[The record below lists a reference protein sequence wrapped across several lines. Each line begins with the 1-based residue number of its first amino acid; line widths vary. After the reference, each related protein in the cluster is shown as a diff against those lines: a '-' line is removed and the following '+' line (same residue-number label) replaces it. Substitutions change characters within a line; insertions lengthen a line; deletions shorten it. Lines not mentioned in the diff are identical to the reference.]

1 MAAVVVWAGGC
12 SGSGGGT
19 APDASTPAASNL
31 ADALTFHASF
41 DNGTDAD
48 FGSGDRR
55 IYTAPSYKKQDQ
67 AIPGIG
73 SPDIE
78 VAAGQGRFGDALRF
92 KKKNTMA
99 LFYRAENN
107 MAYSESNWTETVS
120 FWLSLDPAVDLE
132 PGFCDPIQ
140 ITDSAYNDAALWV
153 DFTGDNP
160 RQFRLGVFGDLEVW
174 NPENR
179 PNDENPDFE
188 NRLVVVDNPPFTGG
202 EWTHVAITH
211 SGLGSSEGGMA
222 KLFLNGMLQGV
233 SEGITEP
240 FGWELS
246 RGAIRLGV
254 NYVGLYDEVAVF
266 KRMLTEGEI
275 LVLYELDEGIAS
287 LGK

>member
-78 VAAGQGRFGDALRF
+78 VASGQGRFGDALRF

-107 MAYSESNWTETVS
+107 MAYSESN
-120 FWLSLDPAVDLE
+120 
-132 PGFCDPIQ
+132 
-140 ITDSAYNDAALWV
+140 
-153 DFTGDNP
+153 
-160 RQFRLGVFGDLEVW
+160 
-174 NPENR
+174 
-179 PNDENPDFE
+179 
-188 NRLVVVDNPPFTGG
+188 
-202 EWTHVAITH
+202 
-211 SGLGSSEGGMA
+211 
-222 KLFLNGMLQGV
+222 
-233 SEGITEP
+233 
-240 FGWELS
+240 
-246 RGAIRLGV
+246 
-254 NYVGLYDEVAVF
+254 
-266 KRMLTEGEI
+266 
-275 LVLYELDEGIAS
+275 
-287 LGK
+287 